1 MEIRGAY
8 AALVTPLTET
18 GELNSEVLAQLLDHV
33 IAAGVDGI
41 SVLGSAG
48 ECPSLTPQMR
58 LQVVREAVRLCR
70 GRVLV
75 AAGIADSSAE
85 AVVSQINDFA
95 DAGLDLAMV
104 APPFFYPINQE
115 EVKRFFEGVA
125 ARTPLPMVLYHVPQM
140 TKVPIEPSTAAYLS
154 KNSKIVGLK
163 DTGRNIDYTQDLVQ
177 LRDPSDQFG
186 IVLGTDT
193 QLVAAMTI
201 GADGVWAASLNA
213 APELSVGIITAFRRG
228 DKEDAMRLQIRLR
241 QLVALGRLGTFPS
254 GWKVILDAMGIPV
267 GPPAWPTMMPTQA
280 EVARIK
286 EGLAK
291 LGFRP

>member
-1 MEIRGAY
+1 M
-8 AALVTPLTET
+8 
-18 GELNSEVLAQLLDHV
+18 
-33 IAAGVDGI
+33 
-41 SVLGSAG
+41 LGSAG
-48 ECPSLTPQMR
+48 ECASLTPQLR

-70 GRVLV
+70 GRALV

-85 AVVSQINDFA
+85 AVVAQINAFA
-95 DAGLDLAMV
+95 DEGLELAMV

-125 ARTPLPMVLYHVPQM
+125 ARTSLPMVLYHVPQM

-154 KNSKIVGLK
+154 RNSNIVGLK
-163 DTGRNIDYTQDLVQ
+163 DTGRNIDYTQNLVQ

-193 QLVAAMTI
+193 QLLAALTI

-213 APELSVGIITAFRRG
+213 APELSVGIIAAFRAG
-228 DKEDAMRLQIRLR
+228 DKEEAVRLQTKLR

-280 EVARIK
+280 EVTRIK
-286 EGLAK
+286 KGLAK
-291 LGFRP
+291 LGFLPR